1 MMNFAFKFDDFFSKY
16 IVYLVH
22 KIGKWV
28 SFDTIKVSR
37 FYLIFNIFFCSLVDL
52 YFTFGHPFSI
62 IFDVIVNTWVS
73 YSDIKFM
80 SSIDEYNEKTIMKII
95 ENRLSSA
102 VTVIAVIIFGLP
114 FCTVLTLMTSS
125 HPGIDIMVSATI
137 TTMLFTN
144 IWVAYVIASQPPQ
157 KRRKKFSLDF
167 GFNFSHG
174 EA

>member
-1 MMNFAFKFDDFFSKY
+1 MIDLAFKFDDFFSKY
-16 IVYLVH
+16 IVSLVH

-80 SSIDEYNEKTIMKII
+80 NSIDEYNEKTVMKII

-102 VTVIAVIIFGLP
+102 VSLISVIILGIP
-114 FCTVLTLMTSS
+114 VCTILTLMTSNN
-125 HPGIDIMVSATI
+125 PGLDIVISNMIVVT
-137 TTMLFTN
+137 LFTN
-144 IWVAYVIASQPPQ
+144 IWIAYVIASQPPQ
-157 KRRKKFSLDF
+157 KRSKKLSFDL
-167 GFNFSHG
+167 GLNFSKG
-174 EA
+174 VA